1 MKLTRAEVEFLLEQA
16 EHYAPVH
23 SVTTPLDALGT
34 IARKLIKTPYGW
46 TCWCGYEEGD
56 EEHSLDCPV
65 MIAES
70 VKLEVS

>member
-1 MKLTRAEVEFLLEQA
+1 M
-16 EHYAPVH
+16 
-23 SVTTPLDALGT
+23 TTPLVSVTRALLAMDDALGT